1 MLSSGNSRSQLPT
14 DVLDLLR
21 EFSARDVR
29 YLVVGAHALGY
40 WGLPRA
46 TGDFDLLIEPTDDN
60 ALRVFAALQAFGA
73 PLFDLTVED
82 LATPG
87 VVFQIGVPPYRIDL
101 ITRVSGVTFD
111 EAWSERAVAE
121 LPGLSLPIIGR
132 QALIRNKRASGRPKD
147 LVDLQMLGED

>member
-1 MLSSGNSRSQLPT
+1 MPSSGNSRSQLPT

-60 ALRVFAALQAFGA
+60 ARRVFAALQAFGA
-73 PLFDLTVED
+73 PLFDLTVAD

-147 LVDLQMLGED
+147 QVDLQMLGED

>member
-1 MLSSGNSRSQLPT
+1 MPSSGSSRKLPT
-14 DVLDLLR
+14 DVIDLLR

-46 TGDFDLLIEPTDDN
+46 TGDFDLLIEPTNEN
-60 ALRVFAALQAFGA
+60 AARVFEALEAFGA
-73 PLFDLTVED
+73 PLFDLTVTD

-101 ITRVSGVTFD
+101 LTRISGVSFE
-111 EAWSERAVAE
+111 EAWSGRAVAE
-121 LPGLSLPIIGR
+121 LDGLSMPVLGR
-132 QALIRNKRASGRPKD
+132 EALIRNKRASGRPKD

>member
-1 MLSSGNSRSQLPT
+1 
-14 DVLDLLR
+14 LR

-60 ALRVFAALQAFGA
+60 ARRVFAALQAFGA
-73 PLFDLTVED
+73 PLFDLTVAD

>member
-60 ALRVFAALQAFGA
+60 ARRVFAALQAFGA
-73 PLFDLTVED
+73 PLFDLTVAD